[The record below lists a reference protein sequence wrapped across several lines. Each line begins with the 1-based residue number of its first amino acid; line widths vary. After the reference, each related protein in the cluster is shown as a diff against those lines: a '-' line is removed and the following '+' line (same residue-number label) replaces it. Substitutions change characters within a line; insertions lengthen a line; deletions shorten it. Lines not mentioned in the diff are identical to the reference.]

1 MIDQSK
7 FPVCLGDTCIVER
20 VGRSFPSPTVKD
32 KYYILIDYKVAPREG
47 VLKVNSGLPPHFENE
62 KIEAQ

>member
-7 FPVCLGDTCIVER
+7 FPVCLGDTCLVER
-20 VGRSFPSPTVKD
+20 VGRSFPSPTVKG
-32 KYYILIDYKVAPREG
+32 KYYILIDYKIAPLEG
-47 VLKVNSGLPPHFENE
+47 VLKVNSGLPPLFKDE